1 MIHPAHRARPFH
13 NFFPTAGVWGSW
25 GLLPSPKRYKLWIS
39 GRSGQICNEVLRSWW
54 PKDAGL
60 NAACKQLLHEKIAS
74 ETGEFCEGVFGK
86 VKRPQGA
93 GFLKTFVGSIIWKCI
108 DSIAMMIKKYK
119 FATISSGVQGM
130 SFIYIYIY
138 IFKITWNPTPSPLLF
153 VWQYCQFWSLF
164 VPQSQDHVMNQGAY
178 FAPLNGGKVSE
189 LQFIAYRW
197 SPKGRSTPASRPPFV
212 H

>member
-1 MIHPAHRARPFH
+1 
-13 NFFPTAGVWGSW
+13 
-25 GLLPSPKRYKLWIS
+25 
-39 GRSGQICNEVLRSWW
+39 
-54 PKDAGL
+54 
-60 NAACKQLLHEKIAS
+60 
-74 ETGEFCEGVFGK
+74 
-86 VKRPQGA
+86 
-93 GFLKTFVGSIIWKCI
+93 
-108 DSIAMMIKKYK
+108 MMIKKYK

-130 SFIYIYIY
+130 SLKKNIYIYLKSHEIQHQAL
-138 IFKITWNPTPSPLLF
+138 SF

-189 LQFIAYRW
+189 LQFIVYRW